1 MLDAGM
7 QEQGKAHIA
16 RVLGQPKQSSPKIL
30 WSAMAFVAAAGAVSF
45 FLWPSA
51 PGDDQLGKLTI
62 LSSCDGR
69 TPGQAWLEARSAA
82 GADGANLSSA
92 QRRAAMDYLL
102 GGESA
107 AGCESVGGQNDD
119 GEALAFSEGD

>member
-7 QEQGKAHIA
+7 QAQGKAHIA
-16 RVLGQPKQSSPKIL
+16 RVLGQPKQTSPKIL
-30 WSAMAFVAAAGAVSF
+30 WSAGAAVVAVGVLSF
-45 FLWPSA
+45 LLWPTA

-102 GGESA
+102 GGDGA
-107 AGCESVGGQNDD
+107 AGCEGVGSQNDN
-119 GEALAFSEGD
+119 GESLAFSESD